1 MLHILPSRSPYG
13 KRFRARWQMLI
24 LAISRVCD
32 AVDFTRSNGRY
43 LGEADNWNRGIWA
56 KAGERWQE
64 LTCERPIR
72 VQGLVQP
79 IFGITFHPQFNE
91 FSKTRCVRDQLSQRC
106 RNMRSDLRSRWNF
119 Q

>member
-1 MLHILPSRSPYG
+1 MKAASSILRQS
-13 KRFRARWQMLI
+13 Q
-24 LAISRVCD
+24 
-32 AVDFTRSNGRY
+32 
-43 LGEADNWNRGIWA
+43 IWTPID
-56 KAGERWQE
+56 KE
-64 LTCERPIR
+64 LTCERTIR

>member
-43 LGEADNWNRGIWA
+43 LREADNWNRGIWA

-79 IFGITFHPQFNE
+79 MMLRPSQFLVFPE
-91 FSKTRCVRDQLSQRC
+91 FAAAVSTLRVRSA
-106 RNMRSDLRSRWNF
+106 
-119 Q
+119 